1 MSSPLSM
8 DRPVFKSIQ
17 RARVSH
23 ADAVCAGETLEFT
36 CALDRSTDAAIK
48 DADKTIVH
56 SCAIRLAAGAG
67 WSEARWYEPGV
78 FFIFPPA
85 RLEPM
90 GDGGSI
96 DLLYS
101 QRVRYPAGGSNTRS
115 GGYCRGKQRRRTT
128 DLIDLRSDEGAN
140 HRAPRG
146 SGSCNRPF
154 RD

>member
-23 ADAVCAGETLEFT
+23 ADAICAGETLEFA
-36 CALDRSTDAAIK
+36 CALDGSTDAAIK

-56 SCAIRLAAGAG
+56 SCDIRLAVGAG
-67 WSEARWYEPGV
+67 WSAARWYEPIV

-85 RLEPM
+85 RLVPM
-90 GDGGSI
+90 SDAGSI

-101 QRVRYPAGGSNTRS
+101 QRVRYPAGGSNTRN
-115 GGYCRGKQRRRTT
+115 GGYCRGKEGRALAGGQPIS
-128 DLIDLRSDEGAN
+128 LICA
-140 HRAPRG
+140 ATKV
-146 SGSCNRPF
+146 
-154 RD
+154 